1 MLDPSKTSSFFDGRP
16 IPLGQ
21 ILGSLL
27 SAALVL
33 GLPCPSQAQTS
44 WEATGS
50 GYWKDAGNW
59 SSGAPSGTTRVNII
73 NDGGKTVTVNNETP
87 TANLLF
93 GDLYITGK
101 GTATNELRLTNSEQ
115 WLESSGTTT
124 RIDSAGILSLGKIV
138 NDGGLFKSTGLIR
151 FGYEINGQGAL
162 EMISG
167 KWEVFGINLGS
178 HNAGT
183 QGTLTMSGGSITLSD
198 TLRVGAF
205 GKGNG
210 TATITGGTLVAPS
223 ILIGATS
230 SQSFPSEASIDV
242 SATGVLE
249 TNSISLNRSSTN
261 EGSTSLTIRD
271 GGTVQFTSANP
282 TITVRDGVPV
292 MKIKDGVVSYRGV
305 SNADIAS
312 GNFAS
317 VTFEG
322 KNTFRLNNSSNLAVA
337 GYLFDANQGA
347 ANYHR
352 LELTGAEA
360 RWQSTTLTIGPD
372 GALSVFDA
380 DQATLAASTTSSG
393 AISVT
398 QSQVTWDGTL
408 LLQGRYQSDAAS
420 QLFKADV
427 TIGTAGFLAGN
438 DGSSFEFQG
447 NLANHS
453 TEANA
458 FHLLTSTV
466 TFTTGTAQL
475 HLLNLTDSASYELG
489 VEGLRADNQAI
500 GTFAIALGNRVA
512 LEGVAGV
519 HALYVGTLDLSAWDT
534 SETEL
539 ELTLQSALDLS
550 AGVHLYYDPTRLEN
564 AYLSGLDYDLWG
576 GGQLRAI
583 PEPSTLT
590 LVCTALLAA
599 IAAGRR
605 GSNGL

>member
-1 MLDPSKTSSFFDGRP
+1 MPDLSKTSSFPDRRSL
-16 IPLGQ
+16 PLRRA
-21 ILGSLL
+21 LGSLL
-27 SAALVL
+27 PAIVML
-33 GLPCPSQAQTS
+33 GLLCPSQAQTS

-73 NDGGKTVTVNNETP
+73 NDGSKTVTVDNETP
-87 TANLLF
+87 TAHLLF

-101 GTATNELRLTNSEQ
+101 GSATNELRLSNSDQ
-115 WLESSGTTT
+115 WLESTGTTT
-124 RIDSAGILSLGKIV
+124 RIDSAGLPSLGKIV
-138 NDGGLFKSTGLIR
+138 NDGGLFRSTGLIR

-167 KWEVFGINLGS
+167 KWEVSGINLGS

-183 QGTLTMSGGSITLSD
+183 QGTLTMSGGSILLSD

-210 TATITGGTLVAPS
+210 TATITGGILAAPS
-223 ILIGATS
+223 ILMGATS
-230 SQSFPSEASIDV
+230 SQSFPSEAMVDV
-242 SATGVLE
+242 SATGILE

-282 TITVRDGVPV
+282 TITIRDGVPV
-292 MKIKDGVVSYRGV
+292 MKIRDGVVSYRSV
-305 SNADIAS
+305 SDANIAS

-317 VTFEG
+317 VLFEG
-322 KNTFRLNNSSNLAVA
+322 KNTFRLNDSSNLAVA

-352 LELTGAEA
+352 LELTGAAA
-360 RWQSTTLTIGPD
+360 RWQSTTLTIGAD
-372 GALSVFDA
+372 GALSVFNA
-380 DQATLAASTTSSG
+380 TQATIAASTTSSG

-398 QSQVTWDGTL
+398 QSQLGWEGALT
-408 LLQGRYQSDAAS
+408 LQGGYQSDAAAS
-420 QLFKADV
+420 LFTADV
-427 TIGTAGFLAGN
+427 TVGTAGFLAGS
-438 DGSSFEFQG
+438 DGSSFEFRG
-447 NLANHS
+447 NLTNLS
-453 TEANA
+453 TETDS

-466 TFTTGTAQL
+466 AFTTGATEL
-475 HLLNLTDSASYELG
+475 HHLDLTGSASYELG
-489 VEGLRADNQAI
+489 LGGWRADNQAM
-500 GTFAIALGNRVA
+500 GTVAIALGNQLA
-512 LEGVAGV
+512 LEGAAGV
-519 HALYVGTLDLSAWDT
+519 NALYVGALDLSEWATGEAD
-534 SETEL
+534 L

-583 PEPSTLT
+583 PEPSALA
-590 LVCTALLAA
+590 LACIALLAA
-599 IAAGRR
+599 VAVGQKKIAG
-605 GSNGL
+605 